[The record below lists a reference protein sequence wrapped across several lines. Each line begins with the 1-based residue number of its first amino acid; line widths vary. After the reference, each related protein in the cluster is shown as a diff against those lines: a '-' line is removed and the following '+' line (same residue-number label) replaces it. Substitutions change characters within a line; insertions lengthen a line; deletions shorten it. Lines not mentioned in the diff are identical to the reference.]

1 MGIAEASLSGV
12 YVGVG
17 SVGDTVDTGFA
28 YVNMRNTGSGL
39 SPQQTSTQ
47 SSEINPQRLAPDS
60 VRTGASGS
68 GDVSIE
74 FSAQSFDRI
83 ISAALMR
90 EFTAGDGAWQAQTT
104 ALPDMS
110 IDVVGVLSTAGADW
124 TDQVATWTEPG
135 SMITLG
141 SAYAANNQGSW
152 LVSEVL
158 TAKSVKL
165 VRADAAWT
173 AEGPITAGAT
183 GATLEAQN
191 WVGTDKV
198 PCWVEREFDDG
209 TNIIY
214 TEWYGYGANPSL
226 TVPVYTLVST
236 FGLTFTPGSIST
248 GSFGFAGAFP
258 NVVDGAP
265 ATIQRGGVGAGSESA
280 LTTVPF
286 NGMDDVKQIIVSKV
300 GAEHTAYSDALD
312 FAGDASEISFNL
324 NNNIREDQAVGTFGT
339 TNVGLGTPGITGTL
353 NTYLRDKT
361 VLDHMTSFRELF
373 IGMQVEDA
381 AGNRYG
387 FSFPL
392 ARIDTGSTPISGN
405 NAAVLA
411 NGTINARKM
420 TVSRI
425 TV

>member
-17 SVGDTVDTGFA
+17 SVGDTNDTGLT
-28 YVNMRNTGSGL
+28 YVNMRNTGASL

-47 SSEINPQRLAPDS
+47 SSEINPDRLAPDA

-74 FSAQSFDRI
+74 FSAKSFDRI
-83 ISAALMR
+83 IAAALMR
-90 EFTAGDGAWQAQTT
+90 EIDVGDGDWQDAVAVPGTQAIT
-104 ALPDMS
+104 A
-110 IDVVGVLSTAGADW
+110 AGALSSDSSGW
-124 TDQVATWTEPG
+124 ATSATYNIQPG
-135 SMITLG
+135 SLITLG
-141 SAYAANNQGSW
+141 TAYNANNQGSW
-152 LVSEVL
+152 FVSEIIDADTVQL
-158 TAKSVKL
+158 A
-165 VRADAAWT
+165 RADAAWT
-173 AEGPITAGAT
+173 AEGSIST
-183 GATLEAQN
+183 GATAGTIESQT
-191 WVGTDKV
+191 WIGTDKV

-214 TEWYGYGANPSL
+214 TEWYGYGANPDL
-226 TVPVYTLVST
+226 TVPVHTLVST
-236 FGLTFTPGSIST
+236 FGLSFTPGSFST
-248 GSFGFAGAFP
+248 GTFGFAGAFP

-265 ATIQRGGVGAGSESA
+265 ATIQRAGAGGETA
-280 LTTVPF
+280 ETTVPY
-286 NGMDDVKQIIVSKV
+286 NGMDDVKQIMVAKI
-300 GAEHTAYSDALD
+300 GSDYTDYTSNSD

-353 NTYLRDKT
+353 NTYLRDKK
-361 VLDHMTSFRELF
+361 VLDHMTTFRELF

-381 AGNRYG
+381 ASNRYG
-387 FSFPL
+387 FGFGL

-411 NGTINARKM
+411 NATINARKLCI
-420 TVSRI
+420 TRI
-425 TV
+425 QP